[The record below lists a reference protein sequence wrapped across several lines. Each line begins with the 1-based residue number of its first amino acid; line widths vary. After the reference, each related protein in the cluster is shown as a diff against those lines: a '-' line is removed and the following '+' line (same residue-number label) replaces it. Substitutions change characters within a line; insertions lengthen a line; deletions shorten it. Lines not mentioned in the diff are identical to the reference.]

1 MAEVMWSSAKEA
13 GFALAAWLADD
24 RDLVHVQAA
33 LDPAQLA
40 AQRAHAASTNAP
52 APANAVP
59 GTDAARH
66 KAETVQRLLRVL
78 RPPLDERALALPPR
92 ARTLL
97 SRLAAPALRKRL
109 LEGSAPARAHYQAD
123 EELLALLLRAVRN
136 TRTGSPP

>member
-24 RDLVHVQAA
+24 RDLDHVQAA

-40 AQRAHAASTNAP
+40 ALRAHTALT
-52 APANAVP
+52 
-59 GTDAARH
+59 GTPTADTATGVDSARH

-78 RPPLDERALALPPR
+78 RPPLDERALGLPPR

-97 SRLAAPALRKRL
+97 SRLATPALRKRL
-109 LEGSAPARAHYQAD
+109 LESSAPGRAHYQAD
-123 EELLALLLRAVRN
+123 EQLLALLLRAVRN
-136 TRTGSPP
+136 APPGSAP